1 MDEQD
6 KKRLITTT
14 GTRGNVRYITITDN
28 QQEHWDDIINIAKSQ
43 YTWYAYIY
51 HDKDETDKHL
61 HILCYDKGG
70 TSLKGH
76 CGRFEGV
83 IPSHFVCKVYNPRA
97 MARYLIHKDNSDK
110 FQYNPDE
117 VITSSKDKYYN
128 FLLDEN
134 KDVVTEYSDYLSL
147 ITGKITLTEFLEKY
161 RGEFSHMPFFQKIS
175 LFSKLRSDTS
185 EFNLN
190 NNNNKRR

>member
-28 QQEHWDDIINIAKSQ
+28 QQEHWDDIISIAKSQ

-51 HDKDETDKHL
+51 HDKDDAAKHL

-70 TSLKGH
+70 TSLKSH
-76 CGRFEGV
+76 CARFGSV
-83 IPSHFVCKVYNPRA
+83 VPSHMVCKVYNPRA
-97 MARYLIHKDNSDK
+97 MARYLVHKDNNDK
-110 FQYNPDE
+110 FQYDPDE
-117 VITSSKDKYYN
+117 VKTSSKDKYYS
-128 FLLDEN
+128 FLLDDN
-134 KDVVTEYSDYLSL
+134 KDVVSEYSDYISL

-190 NNNNKRR
+190 NYNNKRR